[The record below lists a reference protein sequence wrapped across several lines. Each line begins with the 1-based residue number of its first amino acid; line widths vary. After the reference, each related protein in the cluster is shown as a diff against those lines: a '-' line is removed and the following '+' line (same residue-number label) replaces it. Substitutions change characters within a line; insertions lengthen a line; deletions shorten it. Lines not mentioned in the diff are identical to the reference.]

1 MANRDTLNELL
12 KQGLGESEGVALMAA
27 LEDYAAPLP
36 TTVAAFDEVVATS
49 AITGSDTVDAADVLA
64 AIQALETAVTAILTA
79 METAGF
85 ITVTPAE

>member
-1 MANRDTLNELL
+1 MAIRDTLNELL
-12 KQGLGESEGVALMAA
+12 KQGLGESKGVALMAA

-36 TTVAAFDEVVATS
+36 TTVAAVDEVVATS